1 MPPSPVAVQ
10 LTPAFKLI
18 FLTVV
23 ALTLLSFA
31 GTFVVLFATHG
42 DATISEP
49 AKQTLDT
56 CSTTYKL
63 GFGAII
69 GLIGGKVT

>member
-1 MPPSPVAVQ
+1 MPKKVG
-10 LTPAFKLI
+10 LTTEFSVVL
-18 FLTVV
+18 LTVL
-23 ALTLLSFA
+23 ALTLLSFGRSFA
-31 GTFVVLFATHG
+31 VLILTRDSAS
-42 DATISEP
+42 ISEP
-49 AKQTLDT
+49 AKQWLET